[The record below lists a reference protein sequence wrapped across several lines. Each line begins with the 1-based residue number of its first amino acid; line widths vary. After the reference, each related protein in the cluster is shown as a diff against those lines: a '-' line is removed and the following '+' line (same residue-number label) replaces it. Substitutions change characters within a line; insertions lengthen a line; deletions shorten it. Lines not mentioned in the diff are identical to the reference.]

1 MFLNSNGPARDV
13 DQHIDRP
20 ASFLIQHTKSTVL
33 VYADIVSAI
42 LAVLVSV
49 TLSNAIRP
57 LLGARPI
64 AIESFEFTFHI
75 SIIFV
80 FTVALFAWFTS
91 KGHYRR
97 REALINRLGQIL
109 GGCGM
114 ALICAAATQFAT
126 VEVGS
131 RLLTL
136 SYWLLLVPLII
147 IGRLIAGHIL
157 RSANIWT
164 NNADLF
170 TAPNRADQV
179 SKLIEKHDELGIVLT
194 KKFFCSGNAATNLLN
209 AMRAATSSGSVII
222 YAPAPEDQEQHEVL
236 ESLVAE
242 GLPFMFSAQSSP
254 LPNQAE
260 VHSYPLE
267 DISVLEVP
275 DVLARP
281 LALATKR
288 LFDIAVSFTM
298 LLVLSPVF
306 IIISSLIKLDGGPAM
321 FRQERLGRN
330 GEVFKCLKFRSMIMN
345 AEERLSQMIASDPK
359 VAAEWNAYQK
369 LQKDPRITRI
379 GKIIR
384 KANLDELPQLINIL
398 RGDMSLVGPRPMTIP
413 QIEEY
418 GPSIAAYKRMR
429 PGITGIWQTNGR
441 NSTTF
446 AERARMDAWY
456 VRNWSLWR
464 DFIILVRTFREVL
477 FARGG

>member
-1 MFLNSNGPARDV
+1 M
-13 DQHIDRP
+13 
-20 ASFLIQHTKSTVL
+20 
-33 VYADIVSAI
+33 
-42 LAVLVSV
+42 
-49 TLSNAIRP
+49 
-57 LLGARPI
+57 
-64 AIESFEFTFHI
+64 
-75 SIIFV
+75 
-80 FTVALFAWFTS
+80 
-91 KGHYRR
+91 
-97 REALINRLGQIL
+97 
-109 GGCGM
+109 
-114 ALICAAATQFAT
+114 
-126 VEVGS
+126 
-131 RLLTL
+131 
-136 SYWLLLVPLII
+136 
-147 IGRLIAGHIL
+147 
-157 RSANIWT
+157 
-164 NNADLF
+164 
-170 TAPNRADQV
+170 
-179 SKLIEKHDELGIVLT
+179 
-194 KKFFCSGNAATNLLN
+194 
-209 AMRAATSSGSVII
+209 
-222 YAPAPEDQEQHEVL
+222 
-236 ESLVAE
+236 
-242 GLPFMFSAQSSP
+242 
-254 LPNQAE
+254 
-260 VHSYPLE
+260 
-267 DISVLEVP
+267 P

-306 IIISSLIKLDGGPAM
+306 IIISSFIKLDGGPAM

-429 PGITGIWQTNGR
+429 LGITGIWQTNGR